1 MSANFRQSPLFR
13 TVLFF
18 VCLLCIGVLLITL
31 GRRNDAITEAQYRQA
46 GVLTADEVSI
56 SARGVSA
63 TLNHRLVQESE
74 MVKAGQ
80 VLLELDAEDYKIAL
94 ERLNAEYAQQE
105 STIAA
110 YREHGAIVHY
120 EPTPE
125 TDVPLR
131 PEGFLLLDSGAQY
144 LDGTTDITRTV
155 ALGPVTDE
163 QRLVYTLV
171 LKGHIGLELCRFPR
185 GASGTQLD
193 AIARKDMWRYGLNY
207 LHGTG
212 HGVGSYLNVHEGPH
226 QIRMEYKPAPLVE
239 GMTVTDEPGI
249 YLPGLFGVRTENT
262 LLIAPWKET
271 QFGRFLQ
278 FEPLTLCPIDTEPI
292 ILDMLAAEERDW
304 LNAYH
309 KTVYDRLSPH
319 LDGEDL
325 AWLAAACAPV

>member
-1 MSANFRQSPLFR
+1 M
-13 TVLFF
+13 
-18 VCLLCIGVLLITL
+18 
-31 GRRNDAITEAQYRQA
+31 
-46 GVLTADEVSI
+46 
-56 SARGVSA
+56 
-63 TLNHRLVQESE
+63 
-74 MVKAGQ
+74 
-80 VLLELDAEDYKIAL
+80 
-94 ERLNAEYAQQE
+94 
-105 STIAA
+105 
-110 YREHGAIVHY
+110 
-120 EPTPE
+120 
-125 TDVPLR
+125 
-131 PEGFLLLDSGAQY
+131 
-144 LDGTTDITRTV
+144 
-155 ALGPVTDE
+155 
-163 QRLVYTLV
+163 

-193 AIARKDMWRYGLNY
+193 AIARKDLWRYGLNY

-262 LLIAPWKET
+262 LLIAPYKET

-309 KTVYDRLSPH
+309 KTVYDRLFPH

-325 AWLAAACAPV
+325 AWLTAACAPV